1 MMRKPTEEEVTPGHI
16 LELLKQATTLGEVV
30 KVYDVV
36 APQLAKDILKADAD
50 DVETRYRFEGY
61 SDTDLKVMA
70 ILTLGEIGE
79 KLNTIF
85 NLIRNFAEKV
95 DLPEDILYHKII
107 ATIKVLAILYADAEG
122 GESLGNIM
130 SRLLQIEMGL
140 NADYI
145 NIVNKIY
152 KEIDRP
158 QSATVEA

>member
-1 MMRKPTEEEVTPGHI
+1 MMREPTEEEVTPGHI
-16 LELLKQATTLGEVV
+16 LELLKQAATLGDVV
-30 KVYDVV
+30 KIYKVV
-36 APQLAKDILKADAD
+36 APLLAKDILKADID
-50 DVETRYRFEGY
+50 EETRYRFRGY

-79 KLNTIF
+79 KLNTISD
-85 NLIRNFAEKV
+85 LIRNFAEKV
-95 DLPEDILYHKII
+95 DLPEDKLYHNII
-107 ATIKVLAILYADAEG
+107 ATIKTLALLYADAEG
-122 GESLGNIM
+122 EESLGNIM

-140 NADYI
+140 NAIYL

>member
-1 MMRKPTEEEVTPGHI
+1 MMYKPTEEEVTPGHI
-16 LELLKQATTLGEVV
+16 LELLRQATALGDVV

-36 APQLAKDILKADAD
+36 APLLAKDILKANAD
-50 DVETRYRFEGY
+50 DEETRYRFGGY

-70 ILTLGEIGE
+70 ILTLGGIGE
-79 KLNTIF
+79 KLYSIF
-85 NLIRNFAEKV
+85 DLIRNFAEKV

-107 ATIKVLAILYADAEG
+107 ATIKALAILYADAEG
-122 GESLGNIM
+122 GESLGNIT
-130 SRLLQIEMGL
+130 SRLLQIKMGL
-140 NADYI
+140 DANYI

>member
-1 MMRKPTEEEVTPGHI
+1 MMYKPTEEEVTPGHI
-16 LELLKQATTLGEVV
+16 LELLKQATTLGDVV
-30 KVYDVV
+30 RVYNVV
-36 APQLAKDILKADAD
+36 APLLAKDILKANIDE
-50 DVETRYRFEGY
+50 ETRYRFEGY
-61 SDTDLKVMA
+61 SDTDLKAMA

-79 KLNTIF
+79 KLNTIY
-85 NLIRNFAEKV
+85 NLIRDFAEKV
-95 DLPEDILYHKII
+95 DLPEDRLYHSII

-140 NADYI
+140 NANYL
-145 NIVNKIY
+145 NIINKIY